1 MTSASQADRP
11 WRIFLSTG
19 EVSGDLQGALLIGA
33 LERAAAERGRSLEIT
48 ALGGPKMAAAGAE
61 LIFDTS
67 AIGSIG
73 LWEALPF
80 VIPTL
85 RLQQRTKAALRQQP
99 PDAAVFIDY
108 IGPNLAMGHF
118 FQRRLPHVPTAYYI
132 APQEWVWSLGD
143 RNTTQVVGLTDLIL
157 AIFPQEA
164 AYYER
169 YGAQVKWIGHPLID
183 RLASAPDRAQARQSL
198 GLDLNRL
205 TVVLLPASRRQE
217 LKLLMPS
224 LLGAARLVQQ
234 RHPDAQ
240 FVIPVSLPAYRVA
253 IEQAMAEQ
261 GLTATIVSDSLA
273 AMAAADLAL
282 TKSGTVNLELALLKI
297 PQVVAYKVS
306 PITAWIARK
315 LLKFSIT
322 FMSPPNL
329 VAERAIVPEL
339 MQEDAT
345 PERIAAE
352 ALALLEPARSAQ
364 LQQDYTA
371 MRDRLGGDGA
381 TDRAAREILDLIEA
395 RQRLN
400 T

>member
-1 MTSASQADRP
+1 MTSPSDRP
-11 WRIFLSTG
+11 LRVFLSTG
-19 EVSGDLQGALLIGA
+19 EVSGDLQGALLIRA
-33 LERAAAERGRSLEIT
+33 LQRVAAAQGRSLEIT
-48 ALGGPKMAAAGAE
+48 ALGGPRMAAAGAQ

-85 RLQQRTKAALRQQP
+85 KLQWQTKAALRQNP
-99 PDAAVFIDY
+99 PDVAVFIDY

-118 FQRRLPHVPTAYYI
+118 FKRHLPDVPTAYYI

-169 YGAQVKWIGHPLID
+169 YSAQVQWIGHPLID
-183 RLASAPDRAQARQSL
+183 RLALAPDRATAREHL
-198 GLDLNRL
+198 GLAPEQLA
-205 TVVLLPASRRQE
+205 VVLLPASRRQE

-224 LLGAARLVQQ
+224 LFAAARQIQNQYPKARFL
-234 RHPDAQ
+234 
-240 FVIPVSLPAYRVA
+240 IPVSLPTYREA
-253 IEQAMAEQ
+253 IDQAIGEFGLQAEM
-261 GLTATIVSDSLA
+261 VSDSLT

-282 TKSGTVNLELALLKI
+282 TKSGTVNLELALLKV
-297 PQVVAYKVS
+297 PQVVIYKVS

-315 LLKFSIT
+315 ILKFSIT

-329 VAERAIVPEL
+329 VTEQPIVPEL
-339 MQEDAT
+339 MQEDAN
-345 PERIAAE
+345 PDRIAE
-352 ALALLEPARSAQ
+352 AAIALLQPDRAAQ
-364 LQQDYTA
+364 LQRDYA
-371 MRDRLGGDGA
+371 EMRDRLGGEGA
-381 TDRAAREILDLIEA
+381 TDRAAQAILNL
-395 RQRLN
+395 LP
-400 T
+400 